1 MELERLKEKRKGLRI
16 SFTKHLTKIETTL
29 GKEIAAGYTKEAKLD
44 ELLSLKS
51 QLTEKLNEL
60 IKTDESVQLKI
71 EISEM
76 AAEIASSEEYKDKG
90 IDLKSKLQRQIELLC
105 DRPQINTSSQST
117 DNTDTIILSRNE
129 TKSVKLPKLNIQ
141 TFHGDCSHFLDF
153 WNSFE
158 VAIHKNDSLTKIEK
172 FTYLKTYLGGIAL
185 NAVSGFSLSDQ
196 NYDAS
201 IKLLKERFGR
211 TDIIISSHMHKLLL
225 IDSVKSC
232 FNVTGLR
239 KMYDAIETQ
248 IRSLQ
253 SLGVATGTY
262 SNLLCPVI
270 LQKLPEEL
278 NLNYNRQRKTDELFD
293 ITNLVEFIRKEVEC
307 REASLLLANPK
318 NSNVKE
324 YSFRNKTDQGYQNR
338 YHYSNTK
345 RNDLGTKSS
354 AAVLATQ
361 VDENNSYYHKHESNR
376 KFNPKRNFN
385 PSSADRLMSNQK
397 CIFCLQ
403 NHMSHDC
410 SQSVYEKK
418 KSLMAKGKCF
428 ICFQNHIRKF
438 CNSNY
443 QKCKYCGSFSHN
455 SLICENEQSE
465 SKNISAPVEAGNLIP
480 RENGN
485 STATM
490 VSLSA
495 KENKRKNSV
504 SGSILLQTFSAL
516 VKTKPG
522 KNIQL
527 RCMLDGG
534 ANKSFILR
542 EVVELLDLKVINK
555 EALAIYT
562 FGSETAEKRI
572 YDIVEI
578 TLQNVQRTTRNIK
591 IQAVVIDS
599 ITSAK
604 IRIPSQF
611 IRNIA
616 LEKGIELA
624 DNSTSERIYV
634 LIGSDYIS
642 EILGERNIRISK
654 RLIAADSIF
663 GYLLQGKEE
672 EIDGKDISANHL
684 IAENEELDFDRVKDL
699 WLLETIGIN
708 SDKEVSMSDKE
719 ILKSFEQNTTYT
731 NKRYETRLLW
741 KEDSKELNSNY
752 EIAKRRL
759 FSLNKTLEKNK
770 ELFSKYDN
778 IIREHLRD
786 GIVERVEM
794 NLDQNINT
802 GYFLPHHAVVREQ
815 KDSTK
820 VRIVFDASSKSKG
833 ALSLNDCLESGP
845 KLNPD
850 LLKIILR
857 FRLHKIAFCA
867 DIQRAFLEVG
877 IAKEDREFLK
887 FLWIKKEGPNLDL
900 STHNIETL
908 RYKRVTFGVKCSPFL
923 LAAIIR
929 LHLEKYEKKYAKA
942 CEMLNELYVDDL
954 INGTSDITEAIQ
966 LSSEMIYILSEA
978 SMNLRR
984 WATNSPI
991 LNEVWKRANVD
1002 CRETSE
1008 ELGVPLKIL
1017 GIIWDNMNDNLTFD
1031 IKQFEKLR
1039 NLEVV
1044 TKRIILS
1051 TQGML
1056 FDPIG
1061 IMNPFT
1067 VRMKLL
1073 LQTIWELG
1081 IPWDECVPSEIKATF
1096 IEWLNEI
1103 EVLRKFEIPRLYF
1116 NEVNWESV
1124 ELHLF
1129 SDASPKCYGSVAYFR
1144 IKYAARYVT
1153 SFIMSKSRLA
1163 PLKKLTLPRLELLG
1177 ALISARMGHY
1187 LQDTFPMLKRE
1198 NIFYWSDSQICIH
1211 WIKGKADDWKQF
1223 VRNRVSE
1230 IKEKTNPNRW
1240 HHCAGK
1246 FNPADKLTRGI
1257 SAHALVNDEIW
1268 FSGPPWLLQ
1277 INVPY
1282 NKSSDVGID
1291 FAGPIYT
1298 RNTDKAYIAL
1308 FTCAVTR
1315 AIHLEVVSSL
1325 STEHFLLAF
1334 RRFISRRGICH
1345 TVNSDNAMTFKSAD
1359 IELKRLYMNIC
1370 EPEVQ
1375 NYFGKKGIK
1384 WQYIV
1389 ERAAW
1394 WGGYWER
1401 MVQIT
1406 KIALRKI
1413 LGRALVSFEEL
1424 QTILAEIEAII
1435 NSRPLTY
1442 VYNEPN
1448 EPFPLTPAN
1457 FLTGRRLT
1465 ALPNWSGK
1473 RNIELFKGK
1482 KELIKRY
1489 LYREKILNN
1498 FWKRWKREYLLQLK
1512 GANLNKN
1519 VNVKTEFNVNDI
1531 VLIGEEKVP
1540 RQLWKLGKVIDVHKG
1555 RDSKVRSATIKTSTG
1570 IIKRP
1575 IQLLYNLEIV
1585 SNE

>member
-1 MELERLKEKRKGLRI
+1 
-16 SFTKHLTKIETTL
+16 
-29 GKEIAAGYTKEAKLD
+29 
-44 ELLSLKS
+44 
-51 QLTEKLNEL
+51 
-60 IKTDESVQLKI
+60 
-71 EISEM
+71 
-76 AAEIASSEEYKDKG
+76 
-90 IDLKSKLQRQIELLC
+90 
-105 DRPQINTSSQST
+105 
-117 DNTDTIILSRNE
+117 
-129 TKSVKLPKLNIQ
+129 
-141 TFHGDCSHFLDF
+141 
-153 WNSFE
+153 
-158 VAIHKNDSLTKIEK
+158 
-172 FTYLKTYLGGIAL
+172 
-185 NAVSGFSLSDQ
+185 
-196 NYDAS
+196 
-201 IKLLKERFGR
+201 
-211 TDIIISSHMHKLLL
+211 
-225 IDSVKSC
+225 
-232 FNVTGLR
+232 
-239 KMYDAIETQ
+239 
-248 IRSLQ
+248 
-253 SLGVATGTY
+253 
-262 SNLLCPVI
+262 
-270 LQKLPEEL
+270 
-278 NLNYNRQRKTDELFD
+278 
-293 ITNLVEFIRKEVEC
+293 
-307 REASLLLANPK
+307 
-318 NSNVKE
+318 
-324 YSFRNKTDQGYQNR
+324 
-338 YHYSNTK
+338 
-345 RNDLGTKSS
+345 
-354 AAVLATQ
+354 
-361 VDENNSYYHKHESNR
+361 
-376 KFNPKRNFN
+376 
-385 PSSADRLMSNQK
+385 
-397 CIFCLQ
+397 
-403 NHMSHDC
+403 
-410 SQSVYEKK
+410 
-418 KSLMAKGKCF
+418 
-428 ICFQNHIRKF
+428 
-438 CNSNY
+438 
-443 QKCKYCGSFSHN
+443 
-455 SLICENEQSE
+455 
-465 SKNISAPVEAGNLIP
+465 
-480 RENGN
+480 
-485 STATM
+485 
-490 VSLSA
+490 
-495 KENKRKNSV
+495 
-504 SGSILLQTFSAL
+504 
-516 VKTKPG
+516 
-522 KNIQL
+522 
-527 RCMLDGG
+527 
-534 ANKSFILR
+534 
-542 EVVELLDLKVINK
+542 
-555 EALAIYT
+555 
-562 FGSETAEKRI
+562 
-572 YDIVEI
+572 
-578 TLQNVQRTTRNIK
+578 
-591 IQAVVIDS
+591 
-599 ITSAK
+599 
-604 IRIPSQF
+604 
-611 IRNIA
+611 
-616 LEKGIELA
+616 
-624 DNSTSERIYV
+624 
-634 LIGSDYIS
+634 
-642 EILGERNIRISK
+642 
-654 RLIAADSIF
+654 
-663 GYLLQGKEE
+663 
-672 EIDGKDISANHL
+672 
-684 IAENEELDFDRVKDL
+684 
-699 WLLETIGIN
+699 
-708 SDKEVSMSDKE
+708 
-719 ILKSFEQNTTYT
+719 
-731 NKRYETRLLW
+731 
-741 KEDSKELNSNY
+741 
-752 EIAKRRL
+752 
-759 FSLNKTLEKNK
+759 
-770 ELFSKYDN
+770 
-778 IIREHLRD
+778 
-786 GIVERVEM
+786 
-794 NLDQNINT
+794 
-802 GYFLPHHAVVREQ
+802 
-815 KDSTK
+815 
-820 VRIVFDASSKSKG
+820 
-833 ALSLNDCLESGP
+833 SLNDCLESGP
-845 KLNPD
+845 NLNPD

-991 LNEVWKRANVD
+991 PNEVWKRANVD

-1008 ELGVPLKIL
+1008 ELGVLLKIL

-1039 NLEVV
+1039 DLVIV
-1044 TKRIILS
+1044 TKRMILS

-1073 LQTIWELG
+1073 LQTIWEFG

-1129 SDASPKCYGSVAYFR
+1129 SDASPKCYGSVAYLR
-1144 IKYAARYVT
+1144 IKYTDRYVT

-1230 IKEKTNPNRW
+1230 IKEKHPLILPTKSRLSQLLMIREHQRLHHAGVSETLTQIRENYWILCGRQTVKSCLNKCLICKKFKVRPGNQIMAPLPANRIQ
-1240 HHCAGK
+1240 ASYP
-1246 FNPADKLTRGI
+1246 FEN
-1257 SAHALVNDEIW
+1257 
-1268 FSGPPWLLQ
+1268 
-1277 INVPY
+1277 
-1282 NKSSDVGID
+1282 VGID

-1298 RNTDKAYIAL
+1298 KNTDKAYIAL

>member
-71 EISEM
+71 EISAM

-141 TFHGDCSHFLDF
+141 TFHGDCSYFLDF

-185 NAVSGFSLSDQ
+185 NAVSGFSLTDQ

-293 ITNLVEFIRKEVEC
+293 ITNLVE
-307 REASLLLANPK
+307 
-318 NSNVKE
+318 
-324 YSFRNKTDQGYQNR
+324 
-338 YHYSNTK
+338 
-345 RNDLGTKSS
+345 
-354 AAVLATQ
+354 
-361 VDENNSYYHKHESNR
+361 
-376 KFNPKRNFN
+376 
-385 PSSADRLMSNQK
+385 
-397 CIFCLQ
+397 
-403 NHMSHDC
+403 
-410 SQSVYEKK
+410 
-418 KSLMAKGKCF
+418 
-428 ICFQNHIRKF
+428 
-438 CNSNY
+438 
-443 QKCKYCGSFSHN
+443 
-455 SLICENEQSE
+455 
-465 SKNISAPVEAGNLIP
+465 
-480 RENGN
+480 
-485 STATM
+485 
-490 VSLSA
+490 
-495 KENKRKNSV
+495 
-504 SGSILLQTFSAL
+504 
-516 VKTKPG
+516 
-522 KNIQL
+522 
-527 RCMLDGG
+527 
-534 ANKSFILR
+534 
-542 EVVELLDLKVINK
+542 
-555 EALAIYT
+555 
-562 FGSETAEKRI
+562 
-572 YDIVEI
+572 
-578 TLQNVQRTTRNIK
+578 
-591 IQAVVIDS
+591 
-599 ITSAK
+599 
-604 IRIPSQF
+604 
-611 IRNIA
+611 
-616 LEKGIELA
+616 
-624 DNSTSERIYV
+624 
-634 LIGSDYIS
+634 
-642 EILGERNIRISK
+642 
-654 RLIAADSIF
+654 
-663 GYLLQGKEE
+663 
-672 EIDGKDISANHL
+672 
-684 IAENEELDFDRVKDL
+684 
-699 WLLETIGIN
+699 
-708 SDKEVSMSDKE
+708 
-719 ILKSFEQNTTYT
+719 
-731 NKRYETRLLW
+731 
-741 KEDSKELNSNY
+741 
-752 EIAKRRL
+752 
-759 FSLNKTLEKNK
+759 
-770 ELFSKYDN
+770 
-778 IIREHLRD
+778 
-786 GIVERVEM
+786 
-794 NLDQNINT
+794 
-802 GYFLPHHAVVREQ
+802 
-815 KDSTK
+815 
-820 VRIVFDASSKSKG
+820 
-833 ALSLNDCLESGP
+833 
-845 KLNPD
+845 
-850 LLKIILR
+850 
-857 FRLHKIAFCA
+857 
-867 DIQRAFLEVG
+867 
-877 IAKEDREFLK
+877 
-887 FLWIKKEGPNLDL
+887 
-900 STHNIETL
+900 
-908 RYKRVTFGVKCSPFL
+908 
-923 LAAIIR
+923 
-929 LHLEKYEKKYAKA
+929 
-942 CEMLNELYVDDL
+942 
-954 INGTSDITEAIQ
+954 
-966 LSSEMIYILSEA
+966 
-978 SMNLRR
+978 
-984 WATNSPI
+984 
-991 LNEVWKRANVD
+991 
-1002 CRETSE
+1002 
-1008 ELGVPLKIL
+1008 
-1017 GIIWDNMNDNLTFD
+1017 
-1031 IKQFEKLR
+1031 
-1039 NLEVV
+1039 
-1044 TKRIILS
+1044 
-1051 TQGML
+1051 
-1056 FDPIG
+1056 
-1061 IMNPFT
+1061 
-1067 VRMKLL
+1067 
-1073 LQTIWELG
+1073 
-1081 IPWDECVPSEIKATF
+1081 
-1096 IEWLNEI
+1096 
-1103 EVLRKFEIPRLYF
+1103 VLRKFEIPRLYF

-1144 IKYAARYVT
+1144 IKSADRYVT

-1230 IKEKTNPNRW
+1230 IKEKTNPNWW

-1257 SAHALVNDEIW
+1257 SAQALVNDEIW

-1282 NKSSDVGID
+1282 NKSSDVDDTELICVEEERRKLIVTFQTNIESFQPLLNLDNYSDVNKVIRITSYVLRFANNCRPNREKVIGNLTANDLINAEKYWVRCVQQTEFQTEYEEIEHHKSVTRSSKLFSLNPMMTEDGLLCLGGRLQKSDFNFHEKHPLILPTKSRLSQLLIIREHQRLHHAGVSETLTQIRENYWILCGRQTVKSCLNKCLICKKFKVRPGNQIMAPLPANRIQASYPFENVGID
-1291 FAGPIYT
+1291 FAGPIYSK
-1298 RNTDKAYIAL
+1298 NTDKAYIAL

-1389 ERAAW
+1389 ERAGW

-1489 LYREKILNN
+1489 LYREKILKN

-1555 RDSKVRSATIKTSTG
+1555 RDSK
-1570 IIKRP
+1570 
-1575 IQLLYNLEIV
+1575 
-1585 SNE
+1585 

>member
-361 VDENNSYYHKHESNR
+361 VDEKNSYYHKHESNR
-376 KFNPKRNFN
+376 KFNPNRNLN

-504 SGSILLQTFSAL
+504 YGSILLQTFSAL

-555 EALAIYT
+555 EALVIYT

-578 TLQNVQRTTRNIK
+578 TLQNVQCTTRNIK
-591 IQAVVIDS
+591 MQAVVIDS

-624 DNSTSERIYV
+624 DNSTSERIHV

-770 ELFSKYDN
+770 ELFLKYDN

-845 KLNPD
+845 NLNPD

-1017 GIIWDNMNDNLTFD
+1017 GIIWDNINDNLTFD

-1211 WIKGKADDWKQF
+1211 RIKGKADDWKQF

-1230 IKEKTNPNRW
+1230 IKEKHPLILPTKSRLSQLLIIREHQRL
-1240 HHCAGK
+1240 HHAGK
-1246 FNPADKLTRGI
+1246 TWEPDN
-1257 SAHALVNDEIW
+1257 
-1268 FSGPPWLLQ
+1268 
-1277 INVPY
+1277 
-1282 NKSSDVGID
+1282 
-1291 FAGPIYT
+1291 GPI
-1298 RNTDKAYIAL
+1298 A
-1308 FTCAVTR
+1308 
-1315 AIHLEVVSSL
+1315 
-1325 STEHFLLAF
+1325 
-1334 RRFISRRGICH
+1334 
-1345 TVNSDNAMTFKSAD
+1345 
-1359 IELKRLYMNIC
+1359 
-1370 EPEVQ
+1370 
-1375 NYFGKKGIK
+1375 
-1384 WQYIV
+1384 
-1389 ERAAW
+1389 
-1394 WGGYWER
+1394 
-1401 MVQIT
+1401 
-1406 KIALRKI
+1406 
-1413 LGRALVSFEEL
+1413 
-1424 QTILAEIEAII
+1424 
-1435 NSRPLTY
+1435 
-1442 VYNEPN
+1442 
-1448 EPFPLTPAN
+1448 
-1457 FLTGRRLT
+1457 
-1465 ALPNWSGK
+1465 
-1473 RNIELFKGK
+1473 
-1482 KELIKRY
+1482 
-1489 LYREKILNN
+1489 
-1498 FWKRWKREYLLQLK
+1498 
-1512 GANLNKN
+1512 
-1519 VNVKTEFNVNDI
+1519 
-1531 VLIGEEKVP
+1531 
-1540 RQLWKLGKVIDVHKG
+1540 
-1555 RDSKVRSATIKTSTG
+1555 SK
-1570 IIKRP
+1570 
-1575 IQLLYNLEIV
+1575 
-1585 SNE
+1585 

>member
-1 MELERLKEKRKGLRI
+1 
-16 SFTKHLTKIETTL
+16 
-29 GKEIAAGYTKEAKLD
+29 
-44 ELLSLKS
+44 
-51 QLTEKLNEL
+51 
-60 IKTDESVQLKI
+60 
-71 EISEM
+71 
-76 AAEIASSEEYKDKG
+76 
-90 IDLKSKLQRQIELLC
+90 
-105 DRPQINTSSQST
+105 
-117 DNTDTIILSRNE
+117 
-129 TKSVKLPKLNIQ
+129 
-141 TFHGDCSHFLDF
+141 
-153 WNSFE
+153 
-158 VAIHKNDSLTKIEK
+158 
-172 FTYLKTYLGGIAL
+172 
-185 NAVSGFSLSDQ
+185 
-196 NYDAS
+196 
-201 IKLLKERFGR
+201 
-211 TDIIISSHMHKLLL
+211 
-225 IDSVKSC
+225 
-232 FNVTGLR
+232 
-239 KMYDAIETQ
+239 
-248 IRSLQ
+248 
-253 SLGVATGTY
+253 
-262 SNLLCPVI
+262 
-270 LQKLPEEL
+270 
-278 NLNYNRQRKTDELFD
+278 
-293 ITNLVEFIRKEVEC
+293 
-307 REASLLLANPK
+307 
-318 NSNVKE
+318 
-324 YSFRNKTDQGYQNR
+324 
-338 YHYSNTK
+338 
-345 RNDLGTKSS
+345 
-354 AAVLATQ
+354 
-361 VDENNSYYHKHESNR
+361 
-376 KFNPKRNFN
+376 
-385 PSSADRLMSNQK
+385 
-397 CIFCLQ
+397 
-403 NHMSHDC
+403 
-410 SQSVYEKK
+410 
-418 KSLMAKGKCF
+418 
-428 ICFQNHIRKF
+428 
-438 CNSNY
+438 
-443 QKCKYCGSFSHN
+443 
-455 SLICENEQSE
+455 
-465 SKNISAPVEAGNLIP
+465 
-480 RENGN
+480 
-485 STATM
+485 
-490 VSLSA
+490 
-495 KENKRKNSV
+495 
-504 SGSILLQTFSAL
+504 
-516 VKTKPG
+516 
-522 KNIQL
+522 
-527 RCMLDGG
+527 MLDGG

-555 EALAIYT
+555 EALVIYT

-578 TLQNVQRTTRNIK
+578 TLQNVQCTTRNIK

-611 IRNIA
+611 IRNVA

-624 DNSTSERIYV
+624 DNSTSGRIHV

-699 WLLETIGIN
+699 WLLETIGN
-708 SDKEVSMSDKE
+708 SNKDVSMSDKE

-770 ELFSKYDN
+770 ELFLKYDD

-794 NLDQNINT
+794 NLDRNINT

-845 KLNPD
+845 NLNPD

-867 DIQRAFLEVG
+867 DTQRAFLEVG

-900 STHNIETL
+900 STHDIETL

-991 LNEVWKRANVD
+991 LNEAWKRANVD
-1002 CRETSE
+1002 CLETSE
-1008 ELGVPLKIL
+1008 NLGVPLKIL
-1017 GIIWDNMNDNLTFD
+1017 GIISDNMNDNLTFD

-1051 TQGML
+1051 TYLFML

-1144 IKYAARYVT
+1144 IKYADRYVT

-1187 LQDTFPMLKRE
+1187 LQDTFPMLKGE

-1257 SAHALVNDEIW
+1257 SAQALPLLNLDNYSDLDKVIRITSYVLRFANNCRPNREKVIGNLTANELINAEKYWVRCVQQTEFETEYEELKHHKSVTRSSKLFSLNPMMTEDGLLCLGGRLQKSDFNFHEKHPLILPTKSRLSQLLIIREHQRLHHAGVSETLT
-1268 FSGPPWLLQ
+1268 Q
-1277 INVPY
+1277 IRENFWILCGRQTVKSCL
-1282 NKSSDVGID
+1282 NKCLICKKFKVRPGNQIMAPLPANRIQASYPFENVGID

-1345 TVNSDNAMTFKSAD
+1345 TVNSDNAMAFKSAD

-1442 VYNEPN
+1442 VYNEP
-1448 EPFPLTPAN
+1448 FPLTPAN
-1457 FLTGRRLT
+1457 FLTGKRLT
-1465 ALPNWSGK
+1465 ALPNCSGK

-1585 SNE
+1585 K